1 MLFDHEPITLREKSM
16 LYLVNSLTDKPEWAR
31 KVYDEEVIRKWEQ
44 EALSLDWS
52 KISGDRHGMSKQ
64 MFNYVRS
71 DRTVRWWR
79 LTSRDSASRSS
90 VTKQGCTK
98 KQV

>member
-31 KVYDEEVIRKWEQ
+31 KVYDEEVVKRWEQ

-52 KISGDRHGMSKQ
+52 KISGDRQGMSKQ
-64 MFNYVRS
+64 MFDYVRN
-71 DRTVRWWR
+71 DWKVRWR
-79 LTSRDSASRSS
+79 
-90 VTKQGCTK
+90 
-98 KQV
+98 